1 MEGEKRGKLNVCFLF
16 LPYLP
21 HSVFRILGC
30 PTKAIG
36 QKRLILLYCRQCRV
50 FSDRRN
56 YLFPMLANMCRFT
69 QCHNSK
75 TTNDIAAL
83 KTHISPVCSCLVL
96 TYHVAFCIYFQSS
109 LSCLMRNQER
119 FFYYL
124 FRTQR
129 NNFVFSSA
137 ESQKNFKHKSQIEKL
152 LKC

>member
-1 MEGEKRGKLNVCFLF
+1 MEGEKRGKFNVCFLF

-36 QKRLILLYCRQCRV
+36 QKRLIVLYCRECRV

-56 YLFPMLANMCRFT
+56 YLFPMLVNTYRFT

-75 TTNDIAAL
+75 TTIDIAAL
-83 KTHISPVCSCLVL
+83 KTRISPVCSCLDLPCCFLHLFLEQPVVFDAEL
-96 TYHVAFCIYFQSS
+96 GKISF
-109 LSCLMRNQER
+109 
-119 FFYYL
+119 YL

-137 ESQKNFKHKSQIEKL
+137 ESQKNFKHKSQTEKL